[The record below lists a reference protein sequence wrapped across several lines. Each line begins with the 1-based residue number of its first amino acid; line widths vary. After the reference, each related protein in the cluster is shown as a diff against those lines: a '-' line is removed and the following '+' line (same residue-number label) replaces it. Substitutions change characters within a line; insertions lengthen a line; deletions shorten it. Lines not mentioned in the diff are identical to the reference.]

1 MACVV
6 LGSWRERANGATKSV
21 ARCVRRCCQGVL
33 IVLTLMVKVI
43 PETSRRRGG
52 SWAPAGVG
60 GWLQHRE
67 GPARWEAHLAV
78 AISTSLQNCRPH
90 AGNRPPVIGG
100 PLLVGIMNSVVSAEV
115 IGRALLQ

>member
-1 MACVV
+1 MCQEVLPRCIDRVNLDGESHPGNKQAERRK
-6 LGSWRERANGATKSV
+6 LGS
-21 ARCVRRCCQGVL
+21 
-33 IVLTLMVKVI
+33 
-43 PETSRRRGG
+43 RGG
-52 SWAPAGVG
+52 GGG
-60 GWLQHRE
+60 GWVQHRE